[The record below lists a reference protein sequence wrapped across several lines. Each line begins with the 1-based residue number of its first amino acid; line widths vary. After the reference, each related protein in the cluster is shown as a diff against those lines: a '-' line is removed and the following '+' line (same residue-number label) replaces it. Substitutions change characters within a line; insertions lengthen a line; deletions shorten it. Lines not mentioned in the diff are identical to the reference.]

1 MEEKLK
7 KQSINRLD
15 ISDSILE
22 KLLNNKIDT
31 LGKLCKQRK
40 TDLKEIGIEQYEAK
54 SIDIELQLIGLNLKG
69 SL

>member
-22 KLLNNKIDT
+22 KLKNNKIDT
-31 LGKLCKQRK
+31 LEKLCKQSR
-40 TDLKEIGIEQYEAK
+40 TDLKKIGIEQYEAK
-54 SIDIELQLIGLNLKG
+54 SIDIELQLIGLGLNG